1 MRISDW
7 SSDVC
12 SSDLVRYPVP
22 PLHLRA
28 DSVAYHTSD
37 AVRTDQIARLKGLLV
52 IVLADDP
59 NCNALLILLRACEA
73 GVEAYLDGR
82 KFLHL
87 FREHCLGL
95 ILRYPLGMFGIAVI
109 PRSEEHTS
117 ELQSLM
123 SISY

>member
-1 MRISDW
+1 MRLGETGCVED
-7 SSDVC
+7 DVIV
-12 SSDLVRYPVP
+12 VRYPVP

-73 GVEAYLDGR
+73 GVAAYLDGR

-87 FREHCLGL
+87 FKEHCLGL
-95 ILRYPLGMFGIAVI
+95 ILRYPLGMFDSSHPAQAL
-109 PRSEEHTS
+109 H
-117 ELQSLM
+117 
-123 SISY
+123 